1 MGKSLTAVV
10 LLNDNILKIIRKLDP
25 NRAHARNMISIR
37 MIKNSDDSICKPL
50 KLISQTCLESGKF
63 PSK

>member
-1 MGKSLTAVV
+1 MGKSLTTVV

-25 NRAHARNMISIR
+25 NRAHARNIISIR
-37 MIKNSDDSICKPL
+37 MIKNYDDSICKPL

>member
-37 MIKNSDDSICKPL
+37 MIKNCDDSICKPL
-50 KLISQTCLESGKF
+50 KLISETCLESGKF